1 MKYKTSNIKREL
13 GKLAN
18 IPDARRVVDYIKKR
32 YALPVKLEVSSW
44 REILNHI
51 YHVEL
56 GLQESARAK
65 ATDLDKW
72 FITGMDILIKTGKQ
86 WMP

>member
-1 MKYKTSNIKREL
+1 M
-13 GKLAN
+13 
-18 IPDARRVVDYIKKR
+18 VDYIKKR

-72 FITGMDILIKTGKQ
+72 FITRYGYFNQDGKTVDAMTVIREKSIMEEGTKVDE
-86 WMP
+86 